1 MRAASSPACL
11 SPLLLC
17 LCVLQRSFGT
27 PSPPSPTFIHNQTKL
42 PDGDKDSHHRPKRGW
57 IWNQFFVLEE
67 HFGPDAQY
75 VGKGTSITPSAGR
88 VNAFYPSPHP
98 HLKHFIP
105 PSEFSSGCQELW
117 EHSRKKKAA

>member
-17 LCVLQRSFGT
+17 LCVLQRSYGT
-27 PSPPSPTFIHNQTKL
+27 PSPPSPTFTHNQTKL

-67 HFGPDAQY
+67 HIGPDAQY
-75 VGKGTSITPSAGR
+75 VGKVSSGQLCRTWTEKLERCTPS
-88 VNAFYPSPHP
+88 
-98 HLKHFIP
+98 
-105 PSEFSSGCQELW
+105 SSKPKTWPALLVVCPDPRQSTS
-117 EHSRKKKAA
+117 H